1 MLAQN
6 RPMQFRNAFLA
17 AMTDDDMAELSPF
30 LREIALFGGEVLSEP
45 HNPISSIYFPSN
57 STISIVTTMT
67 DGREVETVSIGCE
80 SVAGLLPAVTHMAPT
95 TRMRV
100 QIGGGAISL
109 PAERLSA
116 RANRSA
122 SLMALILRFAQ
133 DRSAQ
138 AEQSAA
144 CFALHPLPSRLARW
158 LLICEDRV
166 DRSTMLLTQ
175 DEMGVM
181 AGALRSSISML
192 ASDFKQQG
200 LISYSRGHLQILDRP
215 RLEAQACECYAA
227 DRARRIGNM
236 RPV

>member
-1 MLAQN
+1 
-6 RPMQFRNAFLA
+6 MQFRNAFLA
-17 AMTDDDMAELSPF
+17 AMTPDDMAELSPF
-30 LREIALFGGEVLSEP
+30 LREIALFGGEVLFEP
-45 HNPISSIYFPSN
+45 HHPISSIYFPSN
-57 STISIVTTMT
+57 STISIVTTMS

-80 SVAGLLPAVTHMAPT
+80 SVAGLLPAVTHVAPT

-109 PAERLSA
+109 PAERLRV
-116 RANRSA
+116 RAHRSPT
-122 SLMALILRFAQ
+122 LMALILRFAQ

-144 CFALHPLPSRLARW
+144 CYALHPLPSRLARW

-192 ASDFKQQG
+192 ASEFKQQG

-227 DRARRIGNM
+227 DRARRIANAL
-236 RPV
+236 PA